1 MVQPFNLK
9 FIYKIAENILQRY
22 NEIPG
27 AAVWEGNLFELS
39 IYLEFLNRVLWSLD
53 IHGHELALLFR
64 EGALM
69 FACYGPNVSLKCCE
83 GIKTNRPVCPANAFR
98 YSKETWTHC
107 LIVGI
112 SEHCTMYKSDHL
124 VELGPGQSRWVVAR
138 VRFSWMNFSRL
149 NSARRGGRR
158 GKCAS
163 KNVT

>member
-9 FIYKIAENILQRY
+9 FIYKIAENILHRY
-22 NEIPG
+22 DGISG
-27 AAVWEGNLFELS
+27 
-39 IYLEFLNRVLWSLD
+39 VLWSLN

-112 SEHCTMYKSDHL
+112 S
-124 VELGPGQSRWVVAR
+124 
-138 VRFSWMNFSRL
+138 
-149 NSARRGGRR
+149 
-158 GKCAS
+158 
-163 KNVT
+163 